1 MIPPVEKSA
10 HENGVDTMIK
20 RRRGL
25 RFLAVFALTLPILLA
40 VLRDGDLDG
49 GTWATALVIAFV
61 LGAAFASIGGQEA
74 TPSPHP
80 RVAARIFRSRT

>member
-1 MIPPVEKSA
+1 
-10 HENGVDTMIK
+10 MIK

-49 GTWATALVIAFV
+49 GTWALAIAIAFL
-61 LGAAFASIGGQEA
+61 LGAVFASIGGREA
-74 TPSPHP
+74 K
-80 RVAARIFRSRT
+80 R